1 MPTKLAQPYLK
12 SSRLNL
18 NELTAEDLV
27 DQLIMI
33 DEPMTL
39 NKLAS
44 YKKRLSAVYPAVKI
58 GLRYSTGLATKL
70 YSPGFGLAAILI
82 DDYLTDPEL
91 DALWPKIGV
100 PVIWRPPHRR
110 ALVTGLTVIKRWQR
124 LIKLDARALNS
135 GSMLLALTARKF
147 GLSLRIIANSR
158 QLKANNLAGYKR
170 FVDEQYY

>member
-18 NELTAEDLV
+18 TELTAENLI

-39 NKLAS
+39 TKLSEYKRRLAS
-44 YKKRLSAVYPAVKI
+44 VYPQVKV
-58 GLRYSTGLATKL
+58 GLRYSSSLAPKL

-82 DDYLTDPEL
+82 DDYLTDEEL
-91 DALWPKIGV
+91 DLLWPKIGV

-110 ALVTGLTVIKRWQR
+110 ALVTGLAVIKRWQR

-135 GSMLLALTARKF
+135 KSMLIALTARKF
-147 GLSLRIIANSR
+147 GLSLRIIANGR
-158 QLKANNLAGYKR
+158 QLKASNLTGYKR